1 MVREVRHR
9 ADEERRD
16 EQRDKIKA
24 AGRDWQEEDARAHG
38 RAEER
43 DGPLRIKGALGRR
56 SLIHYDL
63 QFFAGFLSSDNGE
76 QFRYGLGGTVVS
88 GVAVGLHKRKIKS
101 IMTSIIVTTSF
112 NG

>member
-16 EQRDKIKA
+16 EQRDKTKA

-63 QFFAGFLSSDNGE
+63 QFFAGFLSSDNATHCSTMFC
-76 QFRYGLGGTVVS
+76 FRPARRTRQRPS
-88 GVAVGLHKRKIKS
+88 P
-101 IMTSIIVTTSF
+101 
-112 NG
+112 